1 LNIDIVLQKGE
12 TISDCVSKLM
22 RFCEFDASYR
32 NYDLVHVKEDSSL
45 IISDVQLA
53 NRMVAR
59 MKPEIVQSVMNRANI
74 INSALLHIPVGLE
87 LSSDAIPWGALE
99 NLFRVT
105 LGPQIRAARATKI
118 LHKKRPYLIPILDSV
133 MVSYCENVKRH
144 YGGDEASRM
153 VECVRIIKT
162 DIERNLDTFRRL
174 IAVTD
179 TKITLVRAHDILV
192 WAYSGEYQNKFGIPP
207 LWQR

>member
-1 LNIDIVLQKGE
+1 
-12 TISDCVSKLM
+12 
-22 RFCEFDASYR
+22 
-32 NYDLVHVKEDSSL
+32 
-45 IISDVQLA
+45 
-53 NRMVAR
+53 MVAR